1 MSHLNRLAIYLNLEM
16 KISELMKRN
25 PLKVSPDESLAEV
38 SKKMASLGK
47 DVVVVMKDNAVKGI
61 VTADDIFFA
70 MKSYVLG
77 KNLLEQLPPDIRD
90 MKISELMKAPMA
102 KEFMESCGLLST
114 DMCVV
119 INEDEIVVNAIRVMA
134 ISGMNHILVVG
145 EKGVVGTLSDI
156 DLLKAFK

>member
-47 DVVVVMKDNAVKGI
+47 DVVV
-61 VTADDIFFA
+61 
-70 MKSYVLG
+70 